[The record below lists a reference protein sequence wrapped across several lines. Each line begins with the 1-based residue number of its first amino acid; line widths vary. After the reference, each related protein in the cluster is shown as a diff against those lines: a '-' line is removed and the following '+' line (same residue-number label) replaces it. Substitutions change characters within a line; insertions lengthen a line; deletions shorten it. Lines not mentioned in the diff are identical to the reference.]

1 MNPELLD
8 PSNLVA
14 SFRQGSSAMAVNA
27 IDFYTNPDGGFIKHE
42 WAMGGQSTFVV
53 PSVPDV
59 LPGYKLLS

>member
-1 MNPELLD
+1 
-8 PSNLVA
+8 
-14 SFRQGSSAMAVNA
+14 MAVNA